1 MLSLYLLN
9 NLMTWNS
16 NERRKGNFISR
27 EIQRKK
33 REDGG
38 ARARER
44 AIWEI
49 ESEKERRRQ
58 DMRESLRATEI
69 LCRTRKRKKE
79 TWKEEE
85 ERRREKEGEVIY
97 PFSREKERRAQR
109 KRERERRRRGGKER
123 KNIPLL
129 RALHAHAS
137 VRERARGWD
146 SPLLKFSPP
155 PPLLCWGE
163 KGEKMRHKSGERERD
178 FIFFLLVN

>member
-1 MLSLYLLN
+1 MS
-9 NLMTWNS
+9 
-16 NERRKGNFISR
+16 EGR
-27 EIQRKK
+27 EISSHERYKGRWW
-33 REDGG
+33 RESE
-38 ARARER
+38 RER

-49 ESEKERRRQ
+49 EREKERRRQ

-85 ERRREKEGEVIY
+85 ERRHEKEGEVIY

-129 RALHAHAS
+129 RALRAHAS
-137 VRERARGWD
+137 VREGARGWD
-146 SPLLKFSPP
+146 GPLLKFSP

-163 KGEKMRHKSGERERD
+163 KGEKKRHKSGERERERLYL
-178 FIFFLLVN
+178 FSPC